1 MVVSETHGDEDR
13 SHLEPIHGDALSTA
27 LDRELADVGCLVRT
41 SPRANPGYA
50 AVRAGDRSA
59 HVSVVLAERPFGL
72 TIWDTTGGFAQ
83 AHGWA
88 SELPQVAMAIRVFL
102 ENGAEP
108 LPVLAQSFSF
118 LDTNRFVENVDPDVT
133 IEGRWQAMLLDA
145 VPAIEERAAER
156 PEHFFLFPGPELAE
170 LIRRASER
178 PELRRRQPFTSLFRF
193 GLWQQFLRFNV
204 PVAWATEDG
213 YALAPYHGGEFY
225 AKGSLSAVLGAWR
238 ELIAG
243 WPESRLDGYWPEP

>member
-1 MVVSETHGDEDR
+1 MVVSATRGDEDR
-13 SHLEPIHGDALSTA
+13 SYLEPIHGDILSTA
-27 LDRELADVGCLVRT
+27 LDRELADVQCLVRT

-72 TIWDTTGGFAQ
+72 TIWESTGGFAR
-83 AHGWA
+83 AYGWA

-108 LPVLAQSFSF
+108 IPVLAQSFPF
-118 LDTNRFVENVDPDVT
+118 LDTKPFLENVDPDVT
-133 IEGRWQAMLLDA
+133 IEGRWQAMLLES
-145 VPAIEERAAER
+145 VPGIEERAAER

-193 GLWQQFLRFNV
+193 GLWQQFLNFNV
-204 PVAWATEDG
+204 PVACATEDG
-213 YALAPYHGGEFY
+213 YALGHYHGDEIY
-225 AKGSLSAVLGAWR
+225 AKGSLSAVLDAWIER
-238 ELIAG
+238 IAG
-243 WPESRLDGYWPEP
+243 WPESRLDGYRPEP